1 MTEKRDTYY
10 DFTDVVPELIATA
23 ETSDYVES
31 KMMMQ
36 AAREIAELRR
46 CVRSVVDAY
55 CLADQFSDG
64 HKKVI
69 LGDQWHVWAHTLILN
84 RTFTTAKEATP

>member
-1 MTEKRDTYY
+1 MNERRDTYY
-10 DFTDVVPELIATA
+10 DFTDVVPELVSTA

-36 AAREIAELRR
+36 AAKEIAELRR
-46 CVRSVVDAY
+46 CVRSIVDSY
-55 CLADQFSDG
+55 CLTGG
-64 HKKVI
+64 HGYKNVVVS
-69 LGDQWHVWAHTLILN
+69 GGWYVWAHTPIMN